1 MPFDE
6 SSQAAPQPDVL
17 CWENGA
23 ILIGDVRRALREIPE
38 KSVHCVVTSPPYFG
52 LRDYGVAGQIGNEPT
67 LQAYLDEMVSVF
79 RELRRVLRDD
89 GVFWL
94 NIGDSYA
101 SAGGAGTQGS
111 FGDRASRTFTA
122 AGSSKKGVPEGYKHK
137 DLMMVPARLAIALQ
151 ADGWYLRSQMPWVK
165 RNVMPES
172 VKDRPT
178 SAIEYVYMFTKSTD
192 YFYDHVAVQQP
203 GAIAA
208 GTRAAKGSNVRSEL
222 KDVNGRPPE
231 YWDYTGT
238 RNFRNTDLFFTSLE
252 KPHNLITDL
261 DGQPLALDVNPYP
274 FKGAHFATFPPRLV
288 EPLVAA
294 GTSEKGCCPHCGV
307 PWQRVYERTRSFV
320 SGSGRA
326 GNMPEGKNGLS
337 MQGGGATKD
346 VRRGPVISDKTIGWE
361 PCCSCLNV
369 EPLILAATSE
379 KGCCQKCGAQIERV
393 SEKVPAAGRG
403 AGNGFKRDARLTYGE
418 RGDETAWTP
427 KANKTIGWKFTCTCF
442 PPPDPVPCTVLDPFA
457 GACTTLMVA
466 DRLGRNSIGIELNP
480 DYAKMGL
487 KRIQEDRTK
496 RLKL

>member
-23 ILIGDVRRALREIPE
+23 ILIGDVRTALREIPE

-52 LRDYGVAGQIGNEPT
+52 LRSYGVGTEGGEIGQEKT

-79 RELRRVLRDD
+79 RDLRRVLRDD

-94 NIGDSYA
+94 NIGDSYNNFRSQMGPGQA
-101 SAGGAGTQGS
+101 LHGRDDLRGKRAPLSGA
-111 FGDRASRTFTA
+111 R
-122 AGSSKKGVPEGYKHK
+122 GVEGLKEK

-151 ADGWYLRSQMPWVK
+151 ADGWYLRSQMPWAK

-231 YWDYTGT
+231 YWEYTGT

-252 KPHNLITDL
+252 KPHNLITDAE
-261 DGQPLALDVNPYP
+261 GKPLALDVNPYP
-274 FKGAHFATFPPRLV
+274 FKGAHFATFPVKLV
-288 EPLVAA
+288 EPLI
-294 GTSEKGCCPHCGV
+294 T
-307 PWQRVYERTRSFV
+307 
-320 SGSGRA
+320 
-326 GNMPEGKNGLS
+326 
-337 MQGGGATKD
+337 
-346 VRRGPVISDKTIGWE
+346 
-361 PCCSCLNV
+361 
-369 EPLILAATSE
+369 AATSE
-379 KGCCQKCGAQIERV
+379 KGCCPNCGVPWTRI
-393 SEKVPAAGRG
+393 SEKVPAEGRS
-403 AGNGFKRDARLTYGE
+403 AGNGFVRPERTHFGE
-418 RGDETAWTP
+418 RGDETVWTP
-427 KANKTIGWKFTCTCF
+427 KADKTTGWKFTCTCF
-442 PPPDPVPCTVLDPFA
+442 PPSDPVPCTVLDPFA

-466 DRLGRNSIGIELNP
+466 DRMGRNSLGIELNP
-480 DYAKMGL
+480 DYAQMGL
-487 KRIQEDRTK
+487 NRIQEDRAK
-496 RLKL
+496 RLKR

>member
-1 MPFDE
+1 MPLDE
-6 SSQAAPQPDVL
+6 ISRTDAPAEVL

-23 ILIGDVRRALREIPE
+23 IFVGDVRRVLREIPE

-52 LRDYGVAGQIGNEPT
+52 LRSYGIGAESGEIGQEKT
-67 LQAYLDEMVSVF
+67 LQAYLNDMVSVF

-89 GVFWL
+89 GIFWL
-94 NIGDSYA
+94 NIGDGYSRPPGKGQHKPGDSGKQNYIIER
-101 SAGGAGTQGS
+101 GGGK
-111 FGDRASRTFTA
+111 A
-122 AGSSKKGVPEGYKHK
+122 ANCCIPDGLQEK
-137 DLMMVPARLAIALQ
+137 DPMMVPARLALAMQ
-151 ADGWYLRSQMPWVK
+151 ADGWILRSQIPWIK
-165 RNVMPES
+165 RSCMPES

-203 GAIAA
+203 GTMKPQNRFTDGRGPKSA
-208 GTRAAKGSNVRSEL
+208 GYAPHRQASGMTSCA
-222 KDVNGRPPE
+222 
-231 YWDYTGT
+231 T

-274 FKGAHFATFPPRLV
+274 FKGAHFATFPVKLV
-288 EPLVAA
+288 EPLITAA
-294 GTSEKGCCPHCGV
+294 TSEKGCCANCGT
-307 PWQRVYERTRSFV
+307 PWRRIAETKYKVHENWFGDKQDARHSR
-320 SGSGRA
+320 GS
-326 GNMPEGKNGLS
+326 
-337 MQGGGATKD
+337 QGASYKE
-346 VRRGPVISDKTIGWE
+346 PIGIETLRWE

-379 KGCCQKCGAQIERV
+379 KGCCPQCGSQIERI
-393 SEKVPAAGRG
+393 SEKVPAAGRS
-403 AGNGFKRDARLTYGE
+403 AGNGFKRLERTHFGE
-418 RGDETAWTP
+418 RGDETVWTP
-427 KANKTIGWKFTCTCF
+427 KADKTTGWKFTCTCF

-487 KRIQEDRTK
+487 KRIQEDRAK
-496 RLKL
+496 RVKS